1 VITGLQRV
9 FVIRSIRFNSMTARE
24 GCYGDA
30 PSQWAFT
37 LALVEQLA
45 GDENPEG
52 DDQAGRQEI
61 PQGVSESLII

>member
-1 VITGLQRV
+1 VRP
-9 FVIRSIRFNSMTARE
+9 R
-24 GCYGDA
+24 
-30 PSQWAFT
+30 QWALTF
-37 LALVEQLA
+37 ALVEQLA